1 MSIYV
6 VGALI
11 CFAVAYRTFF
21 VKKKPTQSRK
31 LFGLLSFLF
40 GLICVLDFLAQVAG
54 TTKLSMYLQ
63 DLMGVVYPFPM
74 FLFMLIPLTIYK
86 DIRGKTILKIMV
98 LPLLVGLFS
107 FIGGG
112 GGCTMDVEAGNFEG
126 MIFVKFIYNE
136 DIYSIWLLLNF
147 IPVVV
152 MYYLFY
158 KIFKTPDVRANKDSM
173 KRLKVFVTAFTILI
187 IAGYA
192 FAIAEMIFGT
202 PPLSSVGAAVGVSL
216 AMIAFKLRKETM

>member
-6 VGALI
+6 IGALI

-21 VKKKPTQSRK
+21 VKKTHSQSRK
-31 LFGLLSFLF
+31 LFGLLALLF
-40 GLICVLDFLAQVAG
+40 GLICILDFMSQAAG
-54 TTKLSMYLQ
+54 PTKLSLYIQ
-63 DLMGVVYPFPM
+63 NIVSIVYPFPM

-98 LPLLVGLFS
+98 LPLLVGLFAVVGGDI
-107 FIGGG
+107 IGA
-112 GGCTMDVEAGNFEG
+112 EADNFG
-126 MIFVKFIYNE
+126 DITFVKLIYNE
-136 DIYSIWLLLNF
+136 DIYSTWLFLNF
-147 IPVVV
+147 LPFVV

-158 KIFKTPDVRANKDSM
+158 KIFKTPEVRANKDSM

-187 IAGYA
+187 ITGYV
-192 FAIAEMIFGT
+192 FAIAEMLFGT